1 MSSAKHKTFEE
12 TLREEKAVEKLCG
25 ERKRLIYRILKGL
38 KD

>member
-25 ERKRLIYRILKGL
+25 ERKGSFIGY
-38 KD
+38 